1 MRRYIRAVNAADL
14 RRCKTVELANMS
26 GTFHIAAFVCVNCQK
41 RNPAN
46 CRIFAGSQARRCING
61 HINGNKACREA
72 GEGYVEISV
81 PFNTLDRFVG
91 GSGPL
96 LNRPRLGASD
106 QASHRASSGVLMHS
120 NAFSYLRQ
128 VTISYHFISFHTI
141 SYHFIGHFILF
152 HTSFHRFCRGS
163 LTPPGYNSFHSIS
176 LHFIAHFIPFHTIS
190 LVISY
195 HFSTIPILPRGGRG
209 SSTKSM
215 K

>member
-1 MRRYIRAVNAADL
+1 MQIVKNENLLIAV
-14 RRCKTVELANMS
+14 
-26 GTFHIAAFVCVNCQK
+26 FVPDHKLEDVSMDISTET
-41 RNPAN
+41 RL
-46 CRIFAGSQARRCING
+46 
-61 HINGNKACREA
+61 CREA
-72 GEGYVEISV
+72 GEGYAEISV

-163 LTPPGYNSFHSIS
+163 LTPPG
-176 LHFIAHFIPFHTIS
+176 
-190 LVISY
+190 
-195 HFSTIPILPRGGRG
+195 
-209 SSTKSM
+209 
-215 K
+215 